1 MYSILPTSRTIL
13 IKNKKEQEQIG
24 KSKKKTTKH
33 QNNTLENI
41 PNYSLI
47 IK

>member
-13 IKNKKEQEQIG
+13 IKNKKKNKLE

-33 QNNTLENI
+33 QNNTLENM